1 MTTSSQADPQ
11 VAAGRKR
18 SKWGV
23 IALAAVGVAGLVVAI
38 PYLTSDD
45 NVGASS
51 SPNDWTGFG
60 RTFGEQ
66 HFSPLTEISK
76 DNVGQLGLAWSLDL
90 PLGNAISAPLAVDGV
105 LYIATGYSVVRA
117 IDAVSGKV
125 LWTYDPEAPAAAGRK
140 LRQGW
145 GIRGLAYEA
154 GRIFVG
160 THDGRL
166 LALDAKTGKPV
177 WTAQTLPKD
186 DLSFISGPPR
196 VFNGKVII
204 GFGGA
209 DVDNIRGYVTAYDTA
224 TGKQLWR
231 FYTVPGDPAKGFE
244 DDAQKMA
251 AKTWAG
257 DWWRYGGGGTVW
269 NAMTYDPTTDT
280 MILGV
285 GNGAPWNHKIRS
297 KGQGD
302 NLFLSSI
309 VGLDAKTGKYK
320 WHYQTNPGESWDY
333 NASMDIAL
341 ADLKIAGKK
350 RQVLMTA
357 PKNGFFYVIDR
368 TNGKLIS
375 AEPFVKVTWAKGID
389 IASGRPIE
397 VPESRY
403 PNGSTFVMWPGPVG
417 AHTWLPMA
425 FSPKQGLVYIP
436 AIEMATSYND
446 KGITR
451 ENWVRAPGAAVDGA
465 TIPDFQ
471 VKDAGPLN
479 ATSSLIAWN
488 PVTQKQAWKVP
499 TPGPWNGGV
508 MATGGDLVFQGRI
521 DGKFNAYAA
530 DSGKLL
536 WSYAAQAP
544 VTAPPISFAVKGR
557 QYVTVL
563 TGMGTSGAAFGP
575 LLPVSIDYR
584 TQARRVL
591 TFALDGKAVLPK
603 SEPFVPVAS
612 EDPTYAPNAAL
623 AAKGAVSYAIHCAVC
638 HGISAVAAGHAPDL
652 RASMIPTDQAS
663 FESVVR
669 EGVLVPNGMPRFEEF
684 DQAKLDGIRQYLRGE
699 ADKLR
704 QSQGK
709 AAAKP

>member
-1 MTTSSQADPQ
+1 MTTTPSIAPSSQHGI
-11 VAAGRKR
+11 GRV
-18 SKWGV
+18 KWG
-23 IALAAVGVAGLVVAI
+23 IAALALAGATWFALDSGI
-38 PYLTSDD
+38 TRGNDD
-45 NVGASS
+45 VGASS
-51 SPNDWTGFG
+51 SPDDWSGFG
-60 RTFGEQ
+60 RTPGEQ

-76 DNVGQLGLAWSLDL
+76 DNVARLGLEWSLDL
-90 PLGNAISAPLAVDGV
+90 PLGNSVSAPLAIDGV

-117 IDAVSGKV
+117 IDAVSGQV
-125 LWTYDPEAPAAAGRK
+125 LWTYDPQAPEAAGRK

-166 LALDAKTGKPV
+166 MALDAKTGTAQ
-177 WTAQTLPKD
+177 WTAQTLPKND
-186 DLSFISGPPR
+186 ASFISGPPR
-196 VFNGKVII
+196 VFGGKVII

-231 FYTVPGDPAKGFE
+231 FHTVPGDPAKGFE
-244 DDAQKMA
+244 DEAQAMA

-285 GNGAPWNHKIRS
+285 GNGAPWNHKVRS
-297 KGQGD
+297 MGKGD

-333 NASMDIAL
+333 NASMDISL
-341 ADLKIAGKK
+341 ADLTIEGKL
-350 RQVLMTA
+350 RHVLMTA

-368 TNGKLIS
+368 TDGKLIS
-375 AEPFVKVTWAKGID
+375 AAPFVKVTWAKGID
-389 IASGRPIE
+389 IGTGRPIE

-403 PNGSTFVMWPGPVG
+403 PDGSTFVMWPGPVG

-425 FSPKQGLVYIP
+425 FSPKQQLVYIP

-451 ENWVRAPGAAVDGA
+451 ENWVRAPGSAVDGA
-465 TIPDFQ
+465 ANPDFE
-471 VKDAGPLN
+471 VKSAGPLN

-488 PVTQKQAWKVP
+488 PVTQKLAWKVS

-508 MATGGDLVFQGRI
+508 MATAGDLVFQGRI

-530 DSGKLL
+530 DTGKLL

-544 VTAPPISFAVKGR
+544 VTAPPITFSAKGR

-563 TGMGTSGAAFGP
+563 TGMGTSGAAFGS
-575 LLPVSIDYR
+575 LLPVNIDYR

-591 TFALDGKAVLPK
+591 TFAIGGKGKLP
-603 SEPFVPVAS
+603 PAQVYVPQAS
-612 EDPTYAPNAAL
+612 DDPSYSADAAL
-623 AAKGAVSYAIHCAVC
+623 AAKGAVTYGRYCAVC
-638 HGISAVAAGHAPDL
+638 HGVSVIAAGHAPDL
-652 RASMIPTDQAS
+652 RVSAIPTDRAS
-663 FESVVR
+663 FEAVVR
-669 EGVLVPNGMPRFEEF
+669 EGVLVPNGMPLFEEF
-684 DQAKLDGIRQYLRGE
+684 DPATLGALRQFIRSE
-699 ADKLR
+699 AAKLR
-704 QSQGK
+704 QT
-709 AAAKP
+709 PNN